1 MGTAEH
7 AGDILG
13 VLGQN
18 GAKATFYLTE
28 EEIRQEPDTVRH
40 MAVAGHRIGILL
52 TGSGD
57 PLGELRSA
65 NEALFLACGGKTRFC
80 AAESGAEVKAESLR
94 AAGYCLLAPKVDGSV
109 RGLYTGSAETLFT
122 TAQNKRGSVT
132 VWLGETVSA
141 GGLQRFLTLALDAQ
155 DRFLGM
161 TERDN

>member
-1 MGTAEH
+1 M
-7 AGDILG
+7 
-13 VLGQN
+13 
-18 GAKATFYLTE
+18 
-28 EEIRQEPDTVRH
+28 
-40 MAVAGHRIGILL
+40 
-52 TGSGD
+52 
-57 PLGELRSA
+57 
-65 NEALFLACGGKTRFC
+65 
-80 AAESGAEVKAESLR
+80 ESGAEVKAESLR